1 LAVNEDKN
9 NGRPKEVAH
18 RGALPGSS
26 DARRV
31 AHSNGNDEGRTTE
44 PSSGRKSLIPAV
56 SLPSGGGAIRGMGEK
71 FHVNAV
77 TGTSSLSIPLGAT
90 PGRAGSGPNL
100 ELTYNSGSGN
110 GVFGFGWTLSLPEI
124 TRKTD
129 KGLPRYMDGEEGDV
143 FLLSGAEDLVP
154 VLDATGQRLTLPVR
168 VLHDLQYDVRLYRP
182 RIEGMYARIERWTE
196 RLTGISHWRTITR
209 ENVISLFGTDDLSRV
224 ANPADS
230 RQVFRW
236 HLSQVIDNHGNVTLY
251 VYVKDDR
258 TGVDLTAAHEANR
271 TDDVRKTQRYVKR
284 IFYGNG
290 TPYFPDWSP
299 AVQAEVPLPAVPTD
313 WHFQVVFDYGDHSPS
328 VPMPAIDRAWPVRP
342 DAFSSYRSGFEV
354 RTYRRCERVLMFH
367 NFPAEAAV
375 GADCLVHSTDFL
387 YSNEV
392 NPADPTNPNYTFLAS
407 VTQRGYR
414 KTVGGGGPAYDLR
427 STPPLEFTYSQPEF
441 HPEVLPLTD
450 LQSIEN
456 LPEGIDG
463 GRFRWVDLYGEG
475 LSGVLNEGDGGWT
488 YKRNFSP
495 LNIVTLANGERVP
508 RVRLGPVEQVG
519 VLPSGAHL
527 GAGSGELQFIDV
539 TGEGRPELVDFSG
552 PVAGFYER
560 TEDESWEA
568 FRAFRHLPK
577 VDWGSPDLQ
586 FVDVTG
592 NGLSDILITADDVFT
607 LYPSLGAEGFGQA
620 EHVWAALDEAKGPH
634 VVLADGTQ
642 TISLADM
649 TGDGLRDIVRVRNG
663 EVCYWPNLGYGRFGA
678 KVVMDGAPRWCA
690 EDQFDPRRVRLADID
705 GSGTADL
712 VYVGADGVQ
721 ACFNRSG
728 NSYAGRVLLAVFPSA
743 DALSSVQVMDLLG
756 TGTACLVWSSPLA
769 HAVKQALFYVDLM
782 GSKKP
787 HLLLSVTNNLGAETR
802 VKYAPS
808 TQFYLRDK
816 FAERPWVTRLPFP
829 VQCVERVETYDWVG
843 RSRHVARYAYH
854 HGYFDGPEREFRGFG
869 MVEEWDTEEHRNDEL
884 FPDVETVNEEAES
897 WTAPVLT
904 RTWFHTGAMI
914 DAARISKQ
922 FAHEYWI
929 EPGMRGDD
937 PASLAARDA
946 LLLPDSVLADPT
958 LQGDALREAVRALKG
973 APLRVEMYA
982 EDSTA
987 RAANPYSVEEH
998 NYTLEQ
1004 VQPAGPNKYGIYR
1017 RTSRESVNLH
1027 YERQDNDPRITH
1039 EFVLDV
1045 DDYGEVRHS
1054 VSVGYGRRPGY
1065 AEPEPALSASF
1076 RGMLEHDQTRLHVG
1090 ASENSYT
1097 HPVPLQGLAA
1107 AFHIDAHRG
1116 PMPSESITAELTGF
1130 GPAGALFRFDQISNK
1145 YQTLWTG
1152 AQDIAYEDVST
1163 PDVEGIGMPLG
1174 FKRRIVG
1181 HTRTLY
1187 RSDDLT
1193 GLLPLGTAEPM
1204 ALPGETYQ
1212 LALTTGLISRVFG
1225 ALVNDPMLQEG
1236 GYVRPAGQNDWWI
1249 PLGRVYFS
1257 AGDADSAGVEFAA
1270 ARAHFYQ
1277 VRRAIDPFGAI
1288 DRITYDSY
1296 DLIGIATTDPVGNVT
1311 TVANDYRV
1319 LHPYRTTDANGNSH
1333 EVAYDCLGV
1342 VAGTAVYSATGEGDS
1357 LLGFVADL
1365 SEAQILALRA
1375 DPLADPAALLGNA
1388 SSRIVHDLLAYY
1400 RTRSLPAPDAPMAY
1414 TLLRETHASDPPP
1427 NGLAKYQQIFAYW
1440 DGFGRE
1446 AQHKA
1451 RAEAGPVPGVGDNI
1465 DPRWVGSGWTIYN
1478 NKGKAVRRYEPFFTA
1493 THLFEFNRLEG
1504 VSSVMFYDPA
1514 ERLVAALHPDQT
1526 LEKHVFDAWAEAAWD
1541 ANDMVLVSDPR
1552 MDADVGDFFLRLL
1565 GPGPGL
1571 FTSWHDL
1578 RIDGNFGTTA
1588 DEKTAN
1594 QDAAQKAEAHAGT
1607 PTVQHFDAL
1616 GRVCL
1621 GVADNGVVSGVPQR
1635 FATRTAQDTESKP
1648 LALFDAMGRHTL
1660 ELCLRE
1666 PTGGSGFQFVAGYSL
1681 AGSPLY
1687 RNSMDGGVRWS
1698 LENVAGNPMR
1708 NWDARG
1714 FIHRT
1719 VYDAEQRPTHAYIG
1733 RTGVGEILTER
1744 LIYGEGHP
1752 DAGRYLKGHLFRHY
1766 DAAGVA
1772 EMSRYDFKGNVIASS
1787 RQLSG
1792 LAPPTKQVTVG
1803 QYYGTTVDWS
1813 PLATLGMGPVL
1824 NLAELDAAATP
1835 LLVANDRYVSTSKLD
1850 ALNRPIQTVLPYAAT
1865 GGRPSIVQPAYNIAG
1880 LLETVDVWVRTATVP
1895 GALLNSSTADQHAIT
1910 NVDYNAHGKREVLE
1924 YGNGSRSE
1932 YKYDPLTWRVQTVT
1946 TTRPNLDANARTLQA
1961 LSYTYDPVGNV
1972 TRLRDDADL
1981 HDVIFFTN
1989 QRVDPTLDYT
1999 YDPTYRLVRATGRE
2013 HLGQG
2018 GGGGLLPSVQTT
2030 NDDSMRMTSAPG
2042 VRLLNPN
2049 DKKAMGSYTETY
2061 NYDAVGNFLQMVHQV
2076 ASGGWTR
2083 RYAYQETSQI
2093 TASENSNRLS
2103 ATSMPGDVALGPYSA
2118 IYTYDAHGSMT
2129 VMPHLLLMTW
2139 DEQDRLQSTT
2149 RQRKVNGGMPETT
2162 FYTYDGSGHR
2172 ARKRTYAATAADSV
2186 TPVLKKERI
2195 YLGPLEIYREF
2206 DGDGVTPNLERE
2218 TLHVLL
2224 DHRRVALV
2232 ETRTIGSD
2240 PAPQQL
2246 VRYQY
2251 TNHLGSAVL
2260 ELTVTA
2266 EVLSYE
2272 EYFPYGSTSY
2282 QATRNQ
2288 TDLPKRYRY
2297 TGQER
2302 DEENDLDY
2310 HGARYCAPWIGRWT
2324 STDPAGV
2331 ADGTNVYLYVHC
2343 NPVAYSDPTG
2353 LWSWRTVAIVAAVV
2367 VVGAAVTIATAG
2379 LAGPAI
2385 AAGIGA
2391 AAGAVGA
2398 SSAVATVATGVVVGA
2413 VAGAAGGAAG
2423 ELTRQVASGE
2433 EVSGRRIAHAA
2444 LTGAAAGAVTGGL
2457 SSLATVRQAAVAA
2470 QAGRAASTAGRAATT
2485 ASRVGGY
2492 ARHVARSAAH
2502 GAAGDVAGET
2512 TRQLVS
2518 GEHLDVGRIAMAG
2531 VQGAAIGG
2539 GLAAAAPVARAA
2551 LARARGGAG
2560 TTAAVEGA
2568 EAGTRVRRADGTP
2581 GGAPGRT
2588 QGARTAINTPAARA
2602 ARAQNAGAGFRTQRA
2617 AARGALRD
2625 ANPRS
2630 IRANREFGG
2639 EIYRTPAGRYHYTGP
2654 RRGTAA
2660 GFNPD
2665 PARVPAGGTLVG
2677 DYHTHGDYSRQP
2689 TPGGRVFR
2697 TSSAATDTLNSN
2709 QFSGTDIAGITA
2721 DAAGRP
2727 GYRGYL
2733 GTPSGVFREFTP
2745 GPGGGFRNIN

>member
-1 LAVNEDKN
+1 MDGRTN
-9 NGRPKEVAH
+9 NGKPKEPVHGGAASGGSDGR
-18 RGALPGSS
+18 RGE
-26 DARRV
+26 
-31 AHSNGNDEGRTTE
+31 HSNGQGDGRAG
-44 PSSGRKSLIPAV
+44 GRSLGHKSLIPAV

-71 FHVNAV
+71 FGVNAV
-77 TGTSSLSIPLGAT
+77 TGTSSMSVPLGAT
-90 PGRAGSGPNL
+90 PGRTGSGPQL
-100 ELTYNSGSGN
+100 ELVYNSGSGN
-110 GVFGFGWTLSLPEI
+110 GVFGFGWSLSLPEI

-143 FLLSGAEDLVP
+143 FLLSGAEDLMP
-154 VLDATGQRLTLPVR
+154 VLDGTGQRVTLPPR
-168 VLHDLQYDVRLYRP
+168 ILHGVQYDVRLYRP
-182 RIEGMYARIERWTE
+182 RIEGTYARIERWTE
-196 RLTGISHWRTITR
+196 RVTGTSHWRTITR
-209 ENVISLFGTDDLSRV
+209 ENVVSLFGLEESSRV
-224 ANPADS
+224 ANPADK

-236 HLSQVIDNHGNVTLY
+236 HLSQVIDNRGSVTLY
-251 VYVKDDR
+251 QYMADDG
-258 TGVDLTAAHEANR
+258 TGVDRTAAHEANR
-271 TDDVRKTQRYVKR
+271 TDDVRTTQRYLKR

-290 TPYFPDWSP
+290 RPYFPDWS
-299 AVQAEVPLPAVPTD
+299 AAAGADVPLPAVPAD
-313 WHFQVVFDYGDHSPS
+313 WHFQVVFDYGDHAPNA
-328 VPMPAIDRAWPVRP
+328 PAPAPDRAWRVRP
-342 DAFSSYRSGFEV
+342 DAFSSYRAGFEV
-354 RTYRRCERVLMFH
+354 RTCRRCERVLMFH
-367 NFPAEAAV
+367 NFPAEPAV

-387 YSNEV
+387 YSDQV

-407 VTQRGYR
+407 VTQHGYR
-414 KTVGGGGPAYDLR
+414 KTAGGGGPAYDQR
-427 STPPLEFTYSQPEF
+427 PTPPLEFTYTRPEF
-441 HPEVLPLTD
+441 HPEVLPLTGP
-450 LQSIEN
+450 QSLGN

-463 GRFRWVDLYGEG
+463 GRFRWVDLDGEG
-475 LSGVLNEGDGGWT
+475 LSGVLSEGDGAWN

-508 RVRLGPVEQVG
+508 RVQLGPLEPVG
-519 VLPSGAHL
+519 ALPSGAHL
-527 GAGSGELQFIDV
+527 GAGPGGLQFMDV
-539 TGEGRPELVDFSG
+539 TGEGRPELVNFSG

-560 TEDESWEA
+560 TEEESWEVFKA
-568 FRAFRHLPK
+568 FKRLPE

-592 NGLSDILITADDVFT
+592 NGLADILITADDVFT

-620 EHVWAALDEAKGPH
+620 EQVWAALDEARGPH

-642 TISLADM
+642 TMSLADM

-678 KVVMDGAPRWCA
+678 KVVMDGAPRWCS
-690 EDQFDPRRVRLADID
+690 EEQFDPRRVRLADID

-712 VYVGADGVQ
+712 LYIGADGVH
-721 ACFNRSG
+721 ACFNQSG
-728 NSYAGRVLLAVFPSA
+728 NSYAARVLLAVFPSA

-769 HAVKQALFYVDLM
+769 SGARRAMFYVDLM
-782 GSKKP
+782 GAKKP
-787 HLLLSVTNNLGAETR
+787 HLLLSVKNNLGAETR
-802 VKYAPS
+802 LKYAPS
-808 TQFYLRDK
+808 TQFYLQDK
-816 FAERPWVTRLPFP
+816 FAGQPWVTRLPFP
-829 VQCVERVETYDWVG
+829 VQCVARVETYDWVG
-843 RSRHVARYAYH
+843 RSRHVSRYAYH
-854 HGYFDGPEREFRGFG
+854 HGYFDGPEREFRGFA

-884 FPDVETVNEEAES
+884 FPDVDTVNEDAES
-897 WTAPVLT
+897 WNAPVLT
-904 RTWFHTGAMI
+904 RTWFHTGALV
-914 DAARISKQ
+914 DAAKISKQ
-922 FAHEYWI
+922 FAHEYWT
-929 EPGMRGDD
+929 EPGMRGND
-937 PASLAARDA
+937 PASVAAREA
-946 LLLPDSVLADPT
+946 LLLPDSVVAGPALH
-958 LQGDALREAVRALKG
+958 GDALREAVRALKA
-973 APLRVEMYA
+973 APLRVEVYA
-982 EDSTA
+982 QDGTT

-998 NYTLEQ
+998 NYTVEQ
-1004 VQPAGPNKYGIYR
+1004 LQPPGPNKYGVYR
-1017 RTSRESVNLH
+1017 RSSRESVNLH
-1027 YERQDNDPRITH
+1027 YERQDNDPRISH

-1045 DDYGEVRHS
+1045 DDYGEVRHA

-1065 AEPEPALSASF
+1065 PEPEPALSASF
-1076 RGMLEHDQTRLHVG
+1076 RGMLAHDQTRLHVG
-1090 ASENSYT
+1090 ASENQYT
-1097 HPVPLQGLAA
+1097 LPLPLQGPVA

-1116 PMPSESITAELTGF
+1116 PMPCESISAELTGF
-1130 GPAGALFRFDQISNK
+1130 APAGALFRFNEINTN

-1152 AQDIAYEDVST
+1152 AQDIAYEEVST
-1163 PDVEGIGMPLG
+1163 PDVEGIGMPVG

-1181 HTRTLY
+1181 RTRTLY

-1193 GLLPLGTAEPM
+1193 SLLPLRTAQAM
-1204 ALPGETYQ
+1204 ALPGESYQ

-1225 ALVNDPMLQEG
+1225 ALVNDPLLQEG
-1236 GYVRPAGQNDWWI
+1236 GYVRLPGQNDWWI
-1249 PLGRVYFS
+1249 PSGRVYFS
-1257 AGDADSAGVEFAA
+1257 AGDADSAAVELAA

-1277 VRRAIDPFGAI
+1277 VRRAVDPLGAI
-1288 DRITYDSY
+1288 DRITYDAY
-1296 DLIGIATTDPVGNVT
+1296 DLMGISTTDPVGNVT
-1311 TVANDYRV
+1311 VVANDYRV
-1319 LHPYRTTDANGNSH
+1319 LQPYRTTDANGNSH

-1342 VAGTAVYSATGEGDS
+1342 VAGTAVFGANGEGDS
-1357 LLGFVADL
+1357 LAGFVADL
-1365 SEAQILALRA
+1365 TDAQILALHA
-1375 DPLADPAALLGNA
+1375 GPLANPAALLGNA
-1388 SSRIVHDLLAYY
+1388 TSRIVHDLFAYY
-1400 RTRSLPAPDAPMAY
+1400 RTQALPAPDAPMVY
-1414 TLLRETHASDPPP
+1414 TLLRETHVSDLPP
-1427 NGLAKYQQIFAYW
+1427 GGATKYQHIFAYW

-1451 RAEAGPVPGVGDNI
+1451 RAEAGPVAGVGDNV

-1478 NKGKAVRRYEPFFTA
+1478 NKGKAVRQYEPFFTA

-1514 ERLVAALHPDQT
+1514 DRLVAALHPDQT
-1526 LEKHVFDAWAEAAWD
+1526 LEKHVFDAWREAAWD

-1552 MDADVGDFFLRLL
+1552 ADADVGDFFLRLL
-1565 GPGPGL
+1565 GPGAGV

-1578 RIDGNFGTTA
+1578 RIGGNFGATP
-1588 DEKTAN
+1588 DEKAAN

-1607 PTVQHFDAL
+1607 PSVQHFDAL

-1648 LALFDAMGRHTL
+1648 LALFDSLGRHTL

-1666 PTGGSGFQFVAGYSL
+1666 PIGGGGFRFVAGYSL
-1681 AGSPLY
+1681 SGSPLY
-1687 RNSMDGGVRWS
+1687 RNSMDGGARRS
-1698 LENVAGNPMR
+1698 LENVAGSPMR

-1719 VYDAEQRPTHAYIG
+1719 VYDALQRPTHVYVG
-1733 RTGVGEILTER
+1733 RSGFGEILTER

-1752 DAGRYLKGHLFRHY
+1752 EAGRYLKGRLFRHY
-1766 DAAGVA
+1766 DGAGVA
-1772 EMSRYDFKGNVIASS
+1772 ELSRYDFKENPIASG
-1787 RQLSG
+1787 RQLSA
-1792 LAPPTKQVTVG
+1792 LTPPTAQAGTAG
-1803 QYYGTTVDWS
+1803 ERYYPTTVDWS
-1813 PLATLGMGPVL
+1813 PLAALGTGPVL
-1824 NLAELDAAATP
+1824 NLAALDAAAAP
-1835 LLVANDRYVSTSKLD
+1835 LLIANDMYVSTSRFD
-1850 ALNRPIQTVLPYAAT
+1850 ALNRPIQSVLPHVAA
-1865 GGRPSIVQPAYNIAG
+1865 GKPSVVQPSYNVAG
-1880 LLETVDVWVRTATVP
+1880 LLETVDVWVRAAAAP
-1895 GALLNSSTADQHAIT
+1895 GALLNSATADEHAIT

-1932 YKYDPLTWRVQTVT
+1932 YKYDPLTWRVQTLT
-1946 TTRPNLDANARTLQA
+1946 TTRPNPNPDARAVQA

-1981 HDVIFFTN
+1981 QHVVFFDN

-1999 YDPTYRLVRATGRE
+1999 YDPTYRLARATGRE

-2018 GGGGLLPSVQTT
+2018 GGGARLPSVQTT
-2030 NDDSMRMTSAPG
+2030 NDDSVRMTSAPG
-2042 VRLLNPN
+2042 LRLINPSDGN
-2049 DKKAMGSYTETY
+2049 AMGRYTETY
-2061 NYDAVGNFLQMVHQV
+2061 SYDAVGNFLQMVHQV

-2083 RYAYQETSQI
+2083 RYAYQETSQV
-2093 TASENSNRLS
+2093 APSEINNRLS
-2103 ATSMPGDVALGPYSA
+2103 STSLPGDAPLGPYSA
-2118 IYTYDAHGSMT
+2118 AYTYDAHGSMT
-2129 VMPHLLLMTW
+2129 AMPHLPIMSW
-2139 DEQDRLQSTT
+2139 DEHDRLQSTT
-2149 RQRKVNGGMPETT
+2149 RQRKVGGMPETT

-2172 ARKRTYAATAADSV
+2172 ARKRSYGSTAADGI

-2206 DGDGVTPNLERE
+2206 DVDGVTPKLERE

-2224 DHRRVALV
+2224 DHRRIALI
-2232 ETRTIGSD
+2232 ETRTLGVD

-2260 ELTVTA
+2260 ELTGAA

-2272 EYFPYGSTSY
+2272 EYFPYGSTAY

-2310 HGARYCAPWIGRWT
+2310 HGARYCAPWIGRWA
-2324 STDPAGV
+2324 SADPAGV

-2353 LWSWRTVAIVAAVV
+2353 MWSWRTVAIVAAVV
-2367 VVGAAVTIATAG
+2367 VVGAAVTVATAG

-2433 EVSGRRIAHAA
+2433 EISGRRIGQAA

-2457 SSLATVRQAAVAA
+2457 SSLATVRQAAGAI
-2470 QAGRAASTAGRAATT
+2470 QAGRAATT
-2485 ASRVGGY
+2485 SARVAQY
-2492 ARHVARSAAH
+2492 ARGVARGAAH
-2502 GAAGDVAGET
+2502 GAAGDVASET

-2518 GEHLDVGRIAMAG
+2518 GERLDVGRIAMAG

-2539 GLAAAAPVARAA
+2539 GLAAAAPIARAA
-2551 LARARGGAG
+2551 LARARGGSGGAAG
-2560 TTAAVEGA
+2560 AQAAE
-2568 EAGTRVRRADGTP
+2568 EAASSTRARRADGTS
-2581 GGAPGRT
+2581 GGTPGRT
-2588 QGARTAINTPAARA
+2588 QGARTSITTPAARA
-2602 ARAQNAGAGFRTQRA
+2602 ARTQNAGAGFRTQRA
-2617 AARGALRD
+2617 AARAALRD

-2639 EIYRTPAGRYHYTGP
+2639 EIYRTPAGRYHYTRP
-2654 RRGTAA
+2654 RRGSADGFA
-2660 GFNPD
+2660 GPD
-2665 PARVPAGGTLVG
+2665 PARVPAGSTMVG

-2689 TPGGRVFR
+2689 TPGGRIFR
-2697 TSSAATDTLNSN
+2697 TSRAATDTLNSN

-2721 DAAGRP
+2721 DAAGNP
-2727 GYRGYL
+2727 SYRGYL
-2733 GTPSGVFREFTP
+2733 GTPSGVFREFNPTAP
-2745 GPGGGFRNIN
+2745 AGSQFRNIN

>member
-1 LAVNEDKN
+1 MDERTN
-9 NGRPKEVAH
+9 NGKPKEMAH
-18 RGALPGSS
+18 GGAASGDSDGRRG
-26 DARRV
+26 
-31 AHSNGNDEGRTTE
+31 AHSNGDGRAGG
-44 PSSGRKSLIPAV
+44 PSRGHKSLIPAV
-56 SLPSGGGAIRGMGEK
+56 SLPSGGGAIHGMGEK
-71 FHVNAV
+71 FGVNAV
-77 TGTSSLSIPLGAT
+77 TGTSSLSVPLGTT
-90 PGRAGSGPNL
+90 PGRAGGGPHL
-100 ELTYNSGSGN
+100 ELSYNSGSGN
-110 GVFGFGWTLSLPEI
+110 GVFGFGWSLSLPEI

-154 VLDATGQRLTLPVR
+154 VLNGTGQRVTLPVR
-168 VLHDLQYDVRLYRP
+168 TLHGVQYDVRLYRP

-196 RLTGISHWRTITR
+196 RGTGISHWRTITR
-209 ENVISLFGTDDLSRV
+209 ENVISLFGMEDTSRV
-224 ANPADS
+224 ANPADK

-236 HLSQVIDNHGNVTLY
+236 HLSQVIDNHGNGTLY
-251 VYVKDDR
+251 QYVADDG
-258 TGVDLTAAHEANR
+258 TGVDRTTAHEANR
-271 TDDVRKTQRYVKR
+271 TDDVRKTQRYLKR

-290 TPYFPDWSP
+290 TPYFPDWS
-299 AVQAEVPLPAVPTD
+299 ATADADVPLPAVPAD
-313 WHFQVVFDYGDHSPS
+313 WHFQVVFDYGDHAPNA
-328 VPMPAIDRAWPVRP
+328 PAPAPDRAWGVRP
-342 DAFSSYRSGFEV
+342 EAFSSYRAGFEV

-367 NFPAEAAV
+367 SFPAETAV
-375 GADCLVHSTDFL
+375 GANCLVHSTDFL
-387 YSNEV
+387 YSDEV

-407 VTQRGYR
+407 VTQHGYR
-414 KTVGGGGPAYDLR
+414 KTAGGGGPAYDQR
-427 STPPLEFTYSQPEF
+427 ATPPLEFTYSQPEF

-450 LQSIEN
+450 PQSLGN

-463 GRFRWVDLYGEG
+463 GRFRWVDLDGEG
-475 LSGVLNEGDGGWT
+475 LSGVLTEGDGGWS

-495 LNIVTLANGERVP
+495 LNIVPLANGERVP
-508 RVRLGPVEQVG
+508 RVQLGPLEAVG
-519 VLPSGAHL
+519 VLPSGAQL
-527 GAGSGELQFIDV
+527 GAGPGGLQLMDV
-539 TGEGRPELVDFSG
+539 TGEGRPELVNFSG

-560 TEDESWEA
+560 TEEESWEVFKA
-568 FRAFRHLPK
+568 FKHLPE

-592 NGLSDILITADDVFT
+592 NGLADILITADDVFT

-620 EHVWAALDEAKGPH
+620 ERVWAALDEAKGPH

-642 TISLADM
+642 TVSLADM

-663 EVCYWPNLGYGRFGA
+663 EVCYWTNLGYGRFGA

-690 EDQFDPRRVRLADID
+690 EEQFDARRVRLADID

-712 VYVGADGVQ
+712 VYIGADGVH
-721 ACFNRSG
+721 ACFNQSG
-728 NSYAGRVLLAVFPSA
+728 NSYAARVLLAVFPSA

-769 HAVKQALFYVDLM
+769 GAARRAMFYVDLM
-782 GSKKP
+782 GAKKP
-787 HLLLSVTNNLGAETR
+787 HLLLSVKNNLGAETR
-802 VKYAPS
+802 VRYAPS
-808 TQFYLRDK
+808 TQFYLQDK
-816 FAERPWVTRLPFP
+816 FAGRPWVTRLPFP
-829 VQCVERVETYDWVG
+829 VQCVARVETYDWVG

-854 HGYFDGPEREFRGFG
+854 HGYFDGPEREFRGFA
-869 MVEEWDTEEHRNDEL
+869 MVEQWDTEEHRNDEL
-884 FPDVETVNEEAES
+884 FPDVDTVNEDAES
-897 WTAPVLT
+897 WTPPVLT
-904 RTWFHTGAMI
+904 RSWFHTGALV
-914 DAARISKQ
+914 DAAKISKQ

-937 PASLAARDA
+937 PASVAAREA

-958 LQGDALREAVRALKG
+958 LHGDALREAVRALKA
-973 APLRVEMYA
+973 APLRVEVYA
-982 EDSTA
+982 EDGTA

-998 NYTLEQ
+998 NYTVEQ
-1004 VQPAGPNKYGIYR
+1004 LQPGGPNKHGVYR
-1017 RTSRESVNLH
+1017 LSSRETVNLH

-1045 DDYGEVRHS
+1045 DDYGEVRHA

-1065 AEPEPALSASF
+1065 AEPEPALSAAF
-1076 RGMLEHDQTRLHVG
+1076 RGMLAHDQTRLHVG
-1090 ASENSYT
+1090 ASENQYT
-1097 HPVPLQGLAA
+1097 QAVPLQGPVA

-1116 PMPSESITAELTGF
+1116 PMPCESISSELTGF
-1130 GPAGALFRFDQISNK
+1130 APAGALFRFNEINTN

-1152 AQDIAYEDVST
+1152 AQDIAYEEVST
-1163 PDVEGIGMPLG
+1163 PDVEGIGMPVG
-1174 FKRRIVG
+1174 FKRRIVAR
-1181 HTRTLY
+1181 TRMLY

-1193 GLLPLGTAEPM
+1193 GLLPLGTAQAM
-1204 ALPGETYQ
+1204 ALPGESYQ

-1225 ALVNDPMLQEG
+1225 ALVNDPLLQEG
-1236 GYVRPAGQNDWWI
+1236 GYVRLAGQNDWWI
-1249 PLGRVYFS
+1249 PSGRVYFS
-1257 AGDADSAGVEFAA
+1257 AGDADSAAVELSA

-1277 VRRAIDPFGAI
+1277 VRRAVDPFGAI
-1288 DRITYDSY
+1288 DRISY
-1296 DLIGIATTDPVGNVT
+1296 DAYDLMGISTTDPVGNLT
-1311 TVANDYRV
+1311 TIANDYRV
-1319 LHPYRTTDANGNSH
+1319 LHPYRTTDDNGNSH

-1342 VAGTAVYSATGEGDS
+1342 VAGTAVYGANGEGDS
-1357 LLGFVADL
+1357 LAGFVADL
-1365 SEAQILALRA
+1365 TDAQILALRA
-1375 DPLADPAALLGNA
+1375 NPLANPDALLGNA
-1388 SSRIVHDLLAYY
+1388 TSRIVHDLFAYY
-1400 RTRSLPAPDAPMAY
+1400 RTRALPAPDAPMVY
-1414 TLLRETHASDPPP
+1414 TLLRETHVSDLPPGGAT
-1427 NGLAKYQQIFAYW
+1427 NYQHIFAYW

-1451 RAEAGPVPGVGDNI
+1451 RAEAGPVAGVGDNVN
-1465 DPRWVGSGWTIYN
+1465 PRWVGSGWTIYN
-1478 NKGKAVRRYEPFFTA
+1478 NKGKAVRQYEPFFTA

-1526 LEKHVFDAWAEAAWD
+1526 LEKHVFDAWREAAWD

-1552 MDADVGDFFLRLL
+1552 TDTEVGNFFLRLL
-1565 GPGPGL
+1565 GPGPGV

-1578 RIDGNFGTTA
+1578 RIGGNFGPTA
-1588 DEKTAN
+1588 DEKAAN
-1594 QDAAQKAEAHAGT
+1594 QDAAQKTEAHAAT

-1648 LALFDAMGRHTL
+1648 LALFDALGRHTL

-1666 PTGGSGFQFVAGYSL
+1666 PTGGGGFRFVAGYSL

-1687 RNSMDGGVRWS
+1687 RNSMDGGARWS

-1714 FIHRT
+1714 FIHRP
-1719 VYDAEQRPTHAYIG
+1719 VYDALQRPTHAYIG
-1733 RTGVGEILTER
+1733 RSGSGEILTER

-1752 DAGRYLKGHLFRHY
+1752 EAGRYLKGRLFRHY
-1766 DAAGVA
+1766 DGAGVA
-1772 EMSRYDFKGNVIASS
+1772 EMSRHDFKGNVIASS
-1787 RQLSG
+1787 RQLSA
-1792 LAPPTKQVTVG
+1792 LTPPARQAG
-1803 QYYGTTVDWS
+1803 AEGDRYYQTTVDWS
-1813 PLATLGMGPVL
+1813 PLAALGTGPVL
-1824 NLAELDAAATP
+1824 SVAALDAAAAP
-1835 LLVANDRYVSTSKLD
+1835 LLVASDKYVSASRFD
-1850 ALNRPIQTVLPYAAT
+1850 ALNRPIQSVLPHAAA
-1865 GGRPSIVQPAYNIAG
+1865 GKPSVVQPAYNEAG
-1880 LLETVDVWVRTATVP
+1880 LLETVDVWVRAAAAP
-1895 GALLNSSTADQHAIT
+1895 AALLNSATADEHAIT
-1910 NVDYNAHGKREVLE
+1910 NVDYNAHGKHEVLE

-1932 YKYDPLTWRVQTVT
+1932 YRYDPLTWRVQTVT
-1946 TTRPNLDANARTLQA
+1946 TRPHPNADARTVQA

-1981 HDVIFFTN
+1981 HDVVFFSN
-1989 QRVDPTLDYT
+1989 QRVDPTLAYT

-2018 GGGGLLPSVQTT
+2018 GGGALLPSVQTT
-2030 NDDSMRMTSAPG
+2030 NDDGVRMTSAPG
-2042 VRLLNPN
+2042 MRLINPS
-2049 DKKAMGSYTETY
+2049 DGKAMGRYIETY
-2061 NYDAVGNFLQMVHQV
+2061 SYDAVGNFLQMVHQV

-2083 RYAYQETSQI
+2083 GYAYQETSR
-2093 TASENSNRLS
+2093 TTPSEISNRLS
-2103 ATSMPGDVALGPYSA
+2103 ATSLPGDGALGPFSA
-2118 IYTYDAHGSMT
+2118 AYTYDAHGSMT
-2129 VMPHLLLMTW
+2129 AMPHLPVMSW

-2149 RQRKVNGGMPETT
+2149 RQRKVHGGMPETT

-2172 ARKRTYAATAADSV
+2172 ARKRTYAATSADGI
-2186 TPVLKKERI
+2186 TPVLRKERI

-2206 DGDGVTPNLERE
+2206 DVDGVTPKLERE
-2218 TLHVLL
+2218 TLHVLV
-2224 DHRRVALV
+2224 DHRRIALI
-2232 ETRTIGSD
+2232 ETRTLGND

-2260 ELTVTA
+2260 ELTGAA

-2288 TDLPKRYRY
+2288 TDLPRRYRY

-2367 VVGAAVTIATAG
+2367 VVGAAVTVATAG

-2433 EVSGRRIAHAA
+2433 EISGRRIGQAA

-2457 SSLATVRQAAVAA
+2457 SSLATVRQAAGAV
-2470 QAGRAASTAGRAATT
+2470 QAGRAATT
-2485 ASRVGGY
+2485 SARVGQY
-2492 ARHVARSAAH
+2492 TRSVARGAAH
-2502 GAAGDVAGET
+2502 GAAGDAAAEG

-2518 GEHLDVGRIAMAG
+2518 GERLDVGRIAMAG

-2551 LARARGGAG
+2551 LSRARGGGAG
-2560 TTAAVEGA
+2560 AAAA
-2568 EAGTRVRRADGTP
+2568 EEAAASTRARRADGTP
-2581 GGAPGRT
+2581 GGTPGTT
-2588 QGARTAINTPAARA
+2588 QGARTPVNTRAAQAART
-2602 ARAQNAGAGFRTQRA
+2602 QNAGAGFRTQRQ
-2617 AARGALRD
+2617 AARAALRD

-2630 IRANREFGG
+2630 VRANREFGG
-2639 EIYRTPAGRYHYTGP
+2639 VIYRTPGGRHHYTP
-2654 RRGTAA
+2654 
-2660 GFNPD
+2660 
-2665 PARVPAGGTLVG
+2665 PARGSVDGFTPNPGARPAGTTLVG
-2677 DYHTHGDYSRQP
+2677 DYHTHGDYSRVG
-2689 TPGGRVFR
+2689 PGGSVTR
-2697 TSSAATDTLNSN
+2697 TSNAAQDSFNSDR
-2709 QFSGTDIAGITA
+2709 FSRGVGGDIGGITA
-2721 DAAGRP
+2721 DAVGRP

-2733 GTPSGVFREFTP
+2733 GTPSGTFREFNPAT
-2745 GPGGGFRNIN
+2745 GRTTTIN